1 MDFPAS
7 HVWQAVHQGPE
18 LHGRCSMEFLGL
30 TQEHKP
36 RIFSTHNLQ
45 LNILMGAT
53 LLHPEAGVRFLQKP
67 HFLPVKSSLI
77 HISICNLYIYVHICI
92 CIYIY
97 LRTIPG
103 PWQCVWVKWQ
113 FVLATFLFVRVFA
126 IFPMSWVRNS
136 TESKTYQNWGENQ
149 RGPYFGQILCRAAVN
164 AWRSRQS
171 LDPWLN
177 PTMGEILWE
186 QTIGPIGDG
195 ANHQDGTC
203 T

>member
-36 RIFSTHNLQ
+36 RIFSPHNLQ

-77 HISICNLYIYVHICI
+77 HISICNLYIHIYMYIYICI

-97 LRTIPG
+97 ICGPFQALDNVYELNDNLCWPHSCLFESLPSSLWVGWGIQRNPRPIRTEVRTKEAHISG
-103 PWQCVWVKWQ
+103 KSFARQQSMLGGVGR
-113 FVLATFLFVRVFA
+113 VLIHDWIRLWGKF
-126 IFPMSWVRNS
+126 S
-136 TESKTYQNWGENQ
+136 ESK
-149 RGPYFGQILCRAAVN
+149 R
-164 AWRSRQS
+164 
-171 LDPWLN
+171 
-177 PTMGEILWE
+177 
-186 QTIGPIGDG
+186 
-195 ANHQDGTC
+195 
-203 T
+203 